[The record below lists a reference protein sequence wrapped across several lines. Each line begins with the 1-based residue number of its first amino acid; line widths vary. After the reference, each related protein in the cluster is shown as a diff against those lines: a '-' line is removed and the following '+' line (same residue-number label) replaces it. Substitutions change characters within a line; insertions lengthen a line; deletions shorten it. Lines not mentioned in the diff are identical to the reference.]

1 MGQDNSGDSVDTTM
15 MPSTSRTMDQ
25 TAYCV
30 FRRGAVWF
38 AVPACVLRRVTDGAG
53 LVAVPGSPQV
63 LAGICHRQGEFLPV
77 LSLDP
82 LPALNSKHGN
92 ALMLVVEDLTGNWGL
107 LVDEIKAL
115 ARLDVSSSPESVP
128 IGRGDP
134 LVIGWAT
141 YAGQVVRVLNY
152 SLLREMA
159 DRELSSAQ
167 SRRGAPAAPESF
179 RSNLNSSHS

>member
-1 MGQDNSGDSVDTTM
+1 
-15 MPSTSRTMDQ
+15 MDQ

-38 AVPACVLRRVTDGAG
+38 AIPACVLRRVTDGTG

-82 LPALNSKHGN
+82 LPALNTRHGN
-92 ALMLVVEDLTGNWGL
+92 TLMLVVEDLDGNWGL

-115 ARLDVSSSPESVP
+115 ARLDVSHSPESVP
-128 IGRGDP
+128 MGPGSS
-134 LVIGWAT
+134 LVIGWA
-141 YAGQVVRVLNY
+141 AFDGHVVRVLDY
-152 SLLREMA
+152 SLLREIA

-167 SRRGAPAAPESF
+167 SRRGAPAAAESF
-179 RSNLNSSHS
+179 RSNLTSSDS